1 MDLFEELESM
11 AVNAADDHDVE
22 IEPSEEEITRWQ
34 TLFAYSYPEAV
45 EQIKNRKSDYSR
57 IRVSD
62 DHWNTVRSQ
71 KEADG
76 YSREAY
82 EHWITTGSQSKPF
95 HGEPKPIQDSDSRAR
110 SSYLIRLEG
119 VLNAPRSI
127 QEAAN
132 LTSPPRIVHGTSEA
146 GDATS
151 ETRDVDFC
159 IIDGNAKQTIET
171 WLSQQKSPFRPT
183 FVRVSKAKKDVD
195 PNSIH
200 PTLGLESTLP
210 QHRYSSEPGRGFD
223 TTLPQNRD
231 SSSGKRSP
239 VLQDEYPVWY
249 FFYGTLADP
258 AILARTLSL
267 PEAETPLL
275 VPASISGGQIKTWN
289 GKYHALVDGGSGDH
303 VRGSAYKVTSK
314 EREDDLRLYETD
326 SYEVVRCRVRMAG
339 GSVPGLTFRF
349 VASL

>member
-11 AVNAADDHDVE
+11 AVNAADDYDVE
-22 IEPSEEEITRWQ
+22 MEPSEREITRWQ
-34 TLFAYSYPEAV
+34 ALFAYSYPEAV
-45 EQIKNRKSDYSR
+45 EQIKNQKSDYSR

-82 EHWITTGSQSKPF
+82 EHWIMTGSQSKPF
-95 HGEPKPIQDSDSRAR
+95 HDEPKSIQGSDSRAK

-119 VLNAPRSI
+119 VLNTPQSI
-127 QEAAN
+127 REAAN

-146 GDATS
+146 RDATS
-151 ETRDVDFC
+151 QTRDVDFC
-159 IIDGNAKQTIET
+159 IIDGNAKQSIET
-171 WLSQQKSPFRPT
+171 WLSQQKSTFRPT
-183 FVRVSKAKKDVD
+183 FVRVSKAQKDFD

-210 QHRYSSEPGRGFD
+210 QHRYPSEPGRCFD
-223 TTLPQNRD
+223 TQHRG

-267 PEAETPLL
+267 PEAEIPLL

-289 GKYHALVDGGSGDH
+289 GKYNALVDGRSGDH
-303 VRGSAYKVTSK
+303 VRGSAYQVTSK

-326 SYEVVRCRVRMAG
+326 KYEVVRCRVRMAG
-339 GSVPGLTFRF
+339 GTVQGLTFRF